1 MIVLLLIV
9 GVGLLSY
16 PFVSNLIN
24 QIQQNKIADGY
35 GEAVAGLTD
44 EELDAMWE
52 QAELYNQDL
61 LKDEVIIDPFDQVKD
76 RKANVAYYETLNPQN
91 NGVMGVVRI
100 PKIDVS
106 LPVYHGTE
114 EKVLQEAVGHL
125 EQTSLPV
132 GGEGTHAVLSGH
144 RGLPTAKLFT
154 DLNLV
159 EEGDVFYLDIL
170 NRTLAYQ
177 VDQIKVV
184 EPDQLEDLAIARG
197 EDYVTLVTCT
207 PYAINS
213 HRLLVRGTRIPYDPE
228 ADKSEEKGMHPLLPY
243 MIALLILL
251 IVLLIG
257 TLVRRRYRRMGRR

>member
-1 MIVLLLIV
+1 M
-9 GVGLLSY
+9 SY

-24 QIQQNKIADGY
+24 QIQQDKITSGY
-35 GEAVAGLTD
+35 GKAVAGLTD

-52 QAELYNQDL
+52 RAELYNQDL

-76 RKANVAYYETLNPQN
+76 RKANVEYYEALNPQG

-106 LPVYHGTE
+106 LPIYHGTE
-114 EKVLQEAVGHL
+114 EEVLQEAVGHL

-144 RGLPTAKLFT
+144 RGLPSAKLFT

-184 EPDQLEDLAIARG
+184 EPDQLEDLAITQG
-197 EDYVTLVTCT
+197 KDYVTLVTCT

-213 HRLLVRGTRIPYDPE
+213 HRLLVRGTRIPYDG
-228 ADKSEEKGMHPLLPY
+228 EEQAEGAGYIRRFLPY
-243 MIALLILL
+243 LVALWIILVLTLIY
-251 IVLLIG
+251 V
-257 TLVRRRYRRMGRR
+257 LVRRRKKRMRRHNNGRSMKK